1 MKIEIG
7 RKSAE
12 GWGLRSISW
21 RFILANIESGAGL
34 FMLVAGLNCTFVTL
48 RCYARS
54 VSTIGKTGQPTYIYV
69 YICNHFHIYKY
80 MWTEGQKR
88 VFAPSAASTIR
99 KLSER
104 ICHDSE
110 HEYRWLIANRS

>member
-54 VSTIGKTGQPTYIYV
+54 VSTIGKTGQPTYIYM
-69 YICNHFHIYKY
+69 YIYVIILIYINIC
-80 MWTEGQKR
+80 GQRDRKESLPP
-88 VFAPSAASTIR
+88 VQLLPFASSRNAFAMTQSMSIVG
-99 KLSER
+99 
-104 ICHDSE
+104 
-110 HEYRWLIANRS
+110 